1 MASQQSA
8 HFDAE
13 VPALGLWLD
22 VHVYPTADRLS
33 IYFRDI
39 TRQRALEEE
48 LALSRKMEVVGRLA
62 GGVAHDFNN
71 LLLAIRGYGEL
82 ALRRIE
88 RHDEG
93 AATDVGEML
102 KAAERGAD
110 LTRQLLA
117 VGRKQPLNTEVLDLT
132 ACLSQ
137 IEPLLRRV
145 IGEDVE
151 LAFGCAPGPV
161 HIRADRS
168 QIEQVILN
176 LAVNARDAMPDGGRL
191 AIHLA
196 VAGNATAGE
205 IPEGRVRLR
214 VADTGV
220 GMSTETA
227 SRIFEPF
234 YTTKGDRGTGLGLA
248 TVHGIVTQSGGH
260 IEVSTEPGKG
270 TCFDIFLAVS
280 AEKPVAVAAHSS
292 RAGEG
297 KETVLIVEDDPSVR
311 LIATRLL
318 EDRGYIAIAA
328 RGDEEAIRLAQRPSL
343 RIDLVLSDMVM
354 PGLSGR
360 QTVERIRSIQPHAR
374 ALFMSGYT
382 DEQTGDTDLLGPD
395 ASYIPKPFSGEQLAT
410 KVREVLDREDRT

>member
-1 MASQQSA
+1 
-8 HFDAE
+8 
-13 VPALGLWLD
+13 
-22 VHVYPTADRLS
+22 VHVYPTRDRLS
-33 IYFRDI
+33 IHFRDI
-39 TRQRALEEE
+39 TPQRELEHE

-117 VGRKQPLNTEVLDLT
+117 VGRRQALNTEVLDL
-132 ACLSQ
+132 CVSLSQ

-151 LAFGCAPGPV
+151 LSVDCAPRQV

-191 AIHLA
+191 SLDIGLSADA
-196 VAGNATAGE
+196 PDGE

-214 VADTGV
+214 VSDTGV

-234 YTTKGDRGTGLGLA
+234 FTTKGDRGTGLGLA

-260 IEVSTEPGKG
+260 IEVNTEPGKG
-270 TCFDIFLAVS
+270 TCFEIFLPLTAESPQPATPPPAS
-280 AEKPVAVAAHSS
+280 A
-292 RAGEG
+292 GQG

-328 RGDEEAIRLAQRPSL
+328 RGGAEAIQLAQRPSL

-354 PGLSGR
+354 PDLSGR
-360 QTVERIRSIQPHAR
+360 QTVERIRSIQPHTR
-374 ALFMSGYT
+374 VLFMSGYT
-382 DEQTGDTDLLGPD
+382 DEQTGDTDVLGPGM
-395 ASYIPKPFSGEQLAT
+395 AYIQKPFSGDQLAR
-410 KVREVLDREDRT
+410 KVRELLDQGDRT